1 MMPSMHPKKLEPDA
15 SHMSPAEFIQTR
27 NELLQA
33 LFDKAFISHE
43 NHIEKER
50 YDYIYVQF
58 WTFKEYD
65 DSAKDA
71 MEDTAL
77 SDKIA
82 YLEDVKGKSVDIRR
96 VKAIRSELRGI
107 FKQISNNLA
116 RAIEPTWT
124 RYDTFFQDAVYKHL
138 RVKYPEFMLCE
149 DNWKARSFMSNWY
162 SNWTKNLKKAA
173 KLGAPE
179 TEKGKG
185 RATAK
190 VIPAKRRI
198 DDTVTASTSKRRLD
212 HNSTSHEDES
222 FSDIIIDVVPPQI
235 QIISPLNL
243 KAVNLP
249 IISTPISAIA
259 DNDDDNSDLTAAT
272 SFNSLPAFEGSK
284 ITKEIDITT
293 DADSITDTSPVNPI
307 PPLMTD
313 SRPPSASTPLG
324 DSDIN
329 GNLTS
334 QDISLS
340 FEAAHSLLTQNLLPQ
355 ADTVTSGIA
364 CQPQEPK
371 IAGIHSN
378 EDSNENMP
386 ATATAASA
394 KGKKNK
400 GEHKKRVNLKST
412 TAENL
417 FAIDFQKTHDG
428 KGTIDQFKAAWKTL
442 SAPDKL
448 RYQEQSVTLAAEV
461 CKLVRHMI
469 RLTIST
475 LVQKK
480 TGRKLK

>member
-1 MMPSMHPKKLEPDA
+1 MQYNSLGNDALDLQSVLRSRNQELEERLRSSQQELQHWKDAYMMLLPRIGPPSNQPATLSPIMSTVKQEFMMPSMHPKKLEPDA

-43 NHIEKER
+43 NHVEKER

-124 RYDTFFQDAVYKHL
+124 RYDTYFQDAVYKHL

-235 QIISPLNL
+235 QIISPL
-243 KAVNLP
+243 
-249 IISTPISAIA
+249 
-259 DNDDDNSDLTAAT
+259 
-272 SFNSLPAFEGSK
+272 
-284 ITKEIDITT
+284 
-293 DADSITDTSPVNPI
+293 
-307 PPLMTD
+307 
-313 SRPPSASTPLG
+313 
-324 DSDIN
+324 
-329 GNLTS
+329 
-334 QDISLS
+334 
-340 FEAAHSLLTQNLLPQ
+340 
-355 ADTVTSGIA
+355 
-364 CQPQEPK
+364 
-371 IAGIHSN
+371 
-378 EDSNENMP
+378 
-386 ATATAASA
+386 
-394 KGKKNK
+394 
-400 GEHKKRVNLKST
+400 
-412 TAENL
+412 
-417 FAIDFQKTHDG
+417 
-428 KGTIDQFKAAWKTL
+428 
-442 SAPDKL
+442 
-448 RYQEQSVTLAAEV
+448 
-461 CKLVRHMI
+461 
-469 RLTIST
+469 
-475 LVQKK
+475 
-480 TGRKLK
+480 

>member
-1 MMPSMHPKKLEPDA
+1 
-15 SHMSPAEFIQTR
+15 MSPAEFIQSR

-43 NHIEKER
+43 NHVEKER

-58 WTFKEYD
+58 WTFKDYD
-65 DSAKDA
+65 DSSKDG

-107 FKQISNNLA
+107 FKQISNNLP

-173 KLGAPE
+173 KLGAQE

-185 RATAK
+185 KATTSAK
-190 VIPAKRRI
+190 IIPAKRRA
-198 DDTVTASTSKRRLD
+198 DDSMTASTSKQRLND
-212 HNSTSHEDES
+212 N
-222 FSDIIIDVVPPQI
+222 
-235 QIISPLNL
+235 

-249 IISTPISAIA
+249 IISTSISAITG
-259 DNDDDNSDLTAAT
+259 DDDDDDSDLTAAI
-272 SFNSLPAFEGSK
+272 SFRALPAFEESTA
-284 ITKEIDITT
+284 TKEIDLTT
-293 DADSITDTSPVNPI
+293 DAESVIDTPPVNP
-307 PPLMTD
+307 PLTTD

-324 DSDIN
+324 DLDIN

-340 FEAAHSLLTQNLLPQ
+340 FEAAHSLLTQNLLLQ
-355 ADTVTSGIA
+355 ADTVTTGIT
-364 CQPQEPK
+364 CQPQEPEL
-371 IAGIHSN
+371 AGIHTN
-378 EDSNENMP
+378 EGDSNENMP
-386 ATATAASA
+386 TTAKAALA

-400 GEHKKRVNLKST
+400 GDHKKRVNLKST

-417 FAIDFQKTHDG
+417 FAIEFQKSHNG
-428 KGTIDQFKAAWKTL
+428 KGTNDQFNAAWQTL
-442 SAPDKL
+442 SAPEKL
-448 RYQEQSVTLAAEV
+448 RYQEQSTTLAAE
-461 CKLVRHMI
+461 
-469 RLTIST
+469 
-475 LVQKK
+475 
-480 TGRKLK
+480 